1 MNEPAVNLENKLK
14 VSLILTPELN
24 TVWKDCEQILKK
36 SCKRSDGR
44 VRTVDIYYR
53 IARNLSQ
60 LWIIFDDDDLSIVS
74 CLVTN
79 IHTYPTGLKMLN
91 IEHIA
96 GKKMGDWI
104 DQGLDVL
111 YRWSKDNDCHG
122 IEGLGRAGFENWI
135 KDKEGWEQ
143 TSKFYQIIF
152 EGDK

>member
-24 TVWKDCEQILKK
+24 TVWKECEQILKK

-91 IEHIA
+91 NLLAEIPFLREYKTSNATNNPSPVVANFPNIICPDCSPPRL
-96 GKKMGDWI
+96 K
-104 DQGLDVL
+104 L
-111 YRWSKDNDCHG
+111 YF
-122 IEGLGRAGFENWI
+122 L
-135 KDKEGWEQ
+135 
-143 TSKFYQIIF
+143 IF
-152 EGDK
+152 SFTYLSPT